1 MVKSPYFGLGIIDCA
16 YSVVVRTSNK
26 ENAGTTANIFVQ
38 LTDVEGMQTDKV
50 RLKCSISHRKKFQR
64 GHSDLF
70 LLIEQNPLSKLKSL
84 EVWHE
89 KKGDCKPWLLH
100 SVYIIEHMHHILYQ
114 FPCHKW
120 LGDDPDDLVIFFLCK
135 ENYISSVKLNVSGQP
150 FKVLQED
157 EL

>member
-1 MVKSPYFGLGIIDCA
+1 MVESSYSGLGIDCA
-16 YSVVVRTSNK
+16 YSVVVRTSGK

-38 LTDVEGMQTDKV
+38 LRTNALQLTDVEGKQTDKV
-50 RLKCSISHRKKFQR
+50 RLKCSVSHRKKFQR

-89 KKGDCKPWLLH
+89 KKGDCRPWLLH
-100 SVYIIEHMHHILYQ
+100 SVYIIEHMHHTLYQ

-120 LGDDPDDLVIFFLCK
+120 LGDDPDDLVILSFAKPNF
-135 ENYISSVKLNVSGQP
+135 
-150 FKVLQED
+150 
-157 EL
+157 

>member
-1 MVKSPYFGLGIIDCA
+1 ML
-16 YSVVVRTSNK
+16 
-26 ENAGTTANIFVQ
+26 
-38 LTDVEGMQTDKV
+38 
-50 RLKCSISHRKKFQR
+50 RLQ
-64 GHSDLF
+64 SDLF

-120 LGDDPDDLVIFFLCK
+120 LGDNPDDLVIFSFTKIFSIILFGTRIKKGFTSERFL
-135 ENYISSVKLNVSGQP
+135 
-150 FKVLQED
+150 
-157 EL
+157 

>member
-120 LGDDPDDLVIFFLCK
+120 LGDDPDDL
-135 ENYISSVKLNVSGQP
+135 ISSVKLNVSGQP

>member
-1 MVKSPYFGLGIIDCA
+1 MVESYFGSGVDCA
-16 YSVVVRTSNK
+16 YSVVVRTSGK
-26 ENAGTTANIFVQ
+26 ENAGTTANVFVQ
-38 LTDVEGMQTDKV
+38 LTDVEGKQTDKV

-89 KKGDCKPWLLH
+89 KKGDYKPWLLH

-114 FPCHKW
+114 FPCNKW
-120 LGDDPDDLVIFFLCK
+120 LGDDPDEIVIFS
-135 ENYISSVKLNVSGQP
+135 ISSVKLDAVGQP
-150 FKVLQED
+150 FKVL
-157 EL
+157 